1 MKTVL
6 WTLLTAMAPILWGS
20 TYIVTTEIL
29 PDGMPFT
36 AAVIRCLPAGLIL
49 IAISRYRPSGA
60 QWKQLLMLSFF
71 NFACFQGLLFIAAYR
86 LPGGLAAV
94 IGAIQ
99 PLVVLAL
106 GWIVLTDK
114 PAKLTFFACL
124 TAIVGMAMLI
134 ISPMMNQGVLWDE
147 VGIIAAFF
155 GAISMGVGIFY
166 SKHWQQ
172 KSSANTPLLAFTGW
186 QLTLGGIMLLPF
198 SLWLDP
204 SLPALTLEHALGFSY
219 LAIIG
224 TLLTYLIWFTGV
236 SKLSSAAVS
245 ALGLLSPI
253 SAIIL
258 GWLILNQT
266 IEGWALVGLSIV
278 IASVLIVQYSQ
289 SRKPKIHNINILQM
303 SQTEKTA

>member
-6 WTLLTAMAPILWGS
+6 WTLLTALAPMLWGS
-20 TYIVTTEIL
+20 TYIVTTEVL
-29 PDGMPFT
+29 PAGAPFT

-60 QWKQLLMLSFF
+60 QWKQLLLLSFF

-86 LPGGLAAV
+86 LPGGFAAV

-106 GWIVLTDK
+106 GWIVLTEK
-114 PAKLTFFACL
+114 PAKLTFFACIA
-124 TAIVGMAMLI
+124 AIVGMAMLI
-134 ISPMMNQGVLWDE
+134 ISPVMNQGVRWDL
-147 VGIIAAFF
+147 VGIMAALF
-155 GAISMGVGIFY
+155 GAVSMGVGTFF

-172 KSSANTPLLAFTGW
+172 NPSANTPLLAFTGW
-186 QLTLGGIMLLPF
+186 QLTLGGMMLLPF

-204 SLPALTLEHALGFSY
+204 SLPSLTGEHVLGFSY
-219 LAIIG
+219 LAIVG

-236 SKLSSAAVS
+236 SKLPSAAVS

-258 GWLILNQT
+258 GWVLLNQT
-266 IEGWALVGLSIV
+266 IQGWALIGLSIV
-278 IASVLIVQYSQ
+278 IVSVMTVQYSQ
-289 SRKPKIHNINILQM
+289 SRKLQFNNMNFLNITNK
-303 SQTEKTA
+303 EKTV

>member
-60 QWKQLLMLSFF
+60 QWKQLLLLSFF

-155 GAISMGVGIFY
+155 GAISMGVGVFF

-172 KSSANTPLLAFTGW
+172 KSSSNTPLLAFTGW

-204 SLPALTLEHALGFSY
+204 SLPSLTLEHALGFSY

-289 SRKPKIHNINILQM
+289 SRKPKIHNINILKM
-303 SQTEKTA
+303 SQTEKAA

>member
-29 PDGMPFT
+29 PAGTPFT
-36 AAVIRCLPAGLIL
+36 AAVIRCLPSGLIL

-60 QWKQLLMLSFF
+60 QWKQLLLLSFF
-71 NFACFQGLLFIAAYR
+71 NFTCFQGLLFIAAYR

-114 PAKLTFFACL
+114 PAKLTFFACI

-134 ISPMMNQGVLWDE
+134 ISPMMNQGVRWDE

-155 GAISMGVGIFY
+155 GAMSMGVGIFF

-172 KSSANTPLLAFTGW
+172 KSSVSTPLLAFTGW

-204 SLPALTLEHALGFSY
+204 SLPSLTFEHSLGFSY

-258 GWLILNQT
+258 GWVLLNQT
-266 IEGWALVGLSIV
+266 IQGWALMGLSIV

-289 SRKPKIHNINILQM
+289 SRKSKTHNINILQM
-303 SQTEKTA
+303 SKTEKTV